1 MESCASEC
9 TNSHDQL
16 DFVVAPPLDRFCPV
30 CTELLTEPF
39 LSDCGHHVCRECHKR
54 IMATRKTKC
63 PTCQEPNVLKTARLN
78 KHLQREIYD
87 LKIHCQNRKTG
98 NKRGCQWIGE
108 LRELEDHLNP
118 AKKRCEYILLVC
130 SFGCGEQVLSGDMKD
145 HKKLHCPKRQEK
157 CKHCDYYNSRD
168 VVMKN
173 HLPVCFEFPVGCP
186 NMCREK
192 SLKRRQLKAHIN
204 ECPLQVIECP
214 FSSAGCT
221 VKLPRNQMEMHEDTA
236 MRQHL
241 RIVAKQVDS
250 LQESSA
256 PATLAPVVRPQL
268 IYNIPPVGFIMTGFL
283 EKKQAD
289 KVWTSPP
296 YYTHIGG
303 YKFCLEVYPNGD
315 GSGKG
320 THLSVYARLMEG
332 EHDDELEWPFEG
344 RITVKLLNQK
354 TNNRHYRR
362 LFVFNGQ
369 TNRVGFTEFISHT
382 DLSYNPTTNTEYL
395 QDDCL
400 RLRVATI
407 ARIVSVSE
415 FTEFSEH
422 KQFFKI
428 YNSQSFYTHTKGYKM
443 CLQVKANGSGN
454 GLGTHMSVYA
464 TLMRGEH
471 DQHLQWP
478 FTGEL
483 IIEVLNWRE
492 DKGHHLMILPIISD
506 YGFVRVTG
514 QQKYGMSRGWPQ
526 FISHS
531 SLPYNPTTNTEYL
544 RDDCLRLRV
553 SVTKINC

>member
-1 MESCASEC
+1 MVDSGK
-9 TNSHDQL
+9 L
-16 DFVVAPPLDRFCPV
+16 DFVVAPPQDRFCPV

-39 LSDCGHHVCRECHKR
+39 LSDCGHHVCRACHKR

-87 LKIHCQNRKTG
+87 LKVRCQNKTG

-118 AKKRCEYILLVC
+118 AKKRCKHIPLVC
-130 SFGCGEQVLSGDMKD
+130 SFGCGEQVPSGDMKD
-145 HKKLHCPKRQEK
+145 HKKHRCPKRQEK
-157 CKHCDYYNSRD
+157 CELCDYHNSHD
-168 VVMKN
+168 VGMEN
-173 HLPVCFEFPVGCP
+173 HLPVCPESLVECP
-186 NMCREK
+186 NKCKEE
-192 SLKRRQLKAHIN
+192 SFKRKQLKSHIN

-214 FSSAGCT
+214 FSSSGCT
-221 VKLPRNQMEMHEDTA
+221 VKLPRNQMVEHEDTA
-236 MRQHL
+236 VRQHL
-241 RIVAKQVDS
+241 RIVAKQLNS

-256 PATLAPVVRPQL
+256 PATPAPVVCPQL
-268 IYNIPPVGFIMTGFL
+268 IYNIPPVEFIMMGFF
-283 EKKQAD
+283 ENKQAD

-320 THLSVYARLMEG
+320 THLSVYVRLMDG

-344 RITVKLLNQK
+344 WITFELLNQK
-354 TNNRHYRR
+354 ENNDHYQTV
-362 LFVFNGQ
+362 FVFDGQ
-369 TNRVGFTEFISHT
+369 TNRVGFTEFISHAA
-382 DLSYNPTTNTEYL
+382 LATTNTEYL
-395 QDDCL
+395 QDDYL
-400 RLRVATI
+400 ILGVASI

-415 FTEFSEH
+415 FTEFSEY
-422 KQFFKI
+422 KKSFEV
-428 YNSQSFYTHTKGYKM
+428 YYSQPFYTHPQGYKF
-443 CLQVKANGSGN
+443 CLQINANGDGEVFR
-454 GLGTHMSVYA
+454 THVSVYA

-478 FTGEL
+478 FTGEF

-492 DKGHHLMILPIISD
+492 DKGHHWMTLSIISD

-514 QQKYGMSRGWPQ
+514 QQKYGQSRGWHK

-531 SLPYNPTTNTEYL
+531 SLPYNSTTNTEYL
-544 RDDCLRLRV
+544 QDDCLRLRV

>member
-1 MESCASEC
+1 MMMDWG
-9 TNSHDQL
+9 NL
-16 DFVVAPPLDRFCPV
+16 DFVVAPPEDRFCPV

-54 IMATRKTKC
+54 IMATSKTMC
-63 PTCQEPNVLKTARLN
+63 PTCQEPNALKTARLN
-78 KHLQREIYD
+78 KHLQREIYY
-87 LKIHCQNRKTG
+87 LKVHCQNKIG
-98 NKRGCQWIGE
+98 SKRGCQWIGE

-118 AKKRCEYILLVC
+118 AKKSCKYIPLVC
-130 SFGCGEQVLSGDMKD
+130 PFGCGEQVPSGDMKD
-145 HKKLHCPKRQEK
+145 HKEYQCPKRQEK
-157 CKHCDYYNSRD
+157 CKHCDYHNSHD
-168 VVMKN
+168 IVMEN
-173 HLPVCFEFPVGCP
+173 HLPVCPEFLVECP
-186 NMCREK
+186 NKCTEEN
-192 SLKRRQLKAHIN
+192 LKRKQLKPHID

-221 VKLPRNQMEMHEDTA
+221 VKLPRNQMVEHEDTA

-241 RIVAKQVDS
+241 RIVAKQLNS

-256 PATLAPVVRPQL
+256 PCTVATTVVCPQH
-268 IYNIPPVGFIMTGFL
+268 IYNIPPVDFIMTGFL

-320 THLSVYARLMEG
+320 THISVFTHLMEG

-344 RITVKLLNQK
+344 WITFELVNQK
-354 TNNRHYRR
+354 KDDDHYQSI
-362 LFVFNGQ
+362 FVFNGQ
-369 TNRVGFTEFISHT
+369 TNTVGFTEFISHA
-382 DLSYNPTTNTEYL
+382 DLSYSPTTNTEYL

-400 RLRVATI
+400 QLRVGTL
-407 ARIVSVSE
+407 ARIVSVSK
-415 FTEFSEH
+415 FTEFSER
-422 KQFFKI
+422 KQSFMT
-428 YNSQSFYTHTKGYKM
+428 YNSQPFYTHPQGYKM
-443 CLQVKANGSGN
+443 CLQVKANGSGKS
-454 GLGTHMSVYA
+454 LGTHMSVYA
-464 TLMRGEH
+464 TLMIGEH

-478 FTGEL
+478 FTGEF
-483 IIEVLNWRE
+483 IIDVLNWRE
-492 DKGHHLMILPIISD
+492 DKGHHSMRFLIISD
-506 YGFVRVTG
+506 SGFVRVTG
-514 QQKYGMSRGWPQ
+514 RQKYGQSRGYHQ